1 MPVSARVVTGI
12 AAIAAVAAA
21 AWWFTTPPQPP
32 APPAETTQPAVAAA
46 PPAPVLPPAPQPSS
60 PASGA
65 VLAATA
71 SAPASRDLARLQRE
85 IQQAQSSD
93 RPGLAGKAARNIEL
107 CQLTE
112 RSREAMVERLRQRG
126 GPEVETVISDMVASC
141 QAVDAASR
149 AQLPTLLRRSVAEG
163 DTGSAARLVR
173 ALGAAFDPAAEA
185 DAVAALR
192 RDAWACDMASQ
203 AALASLTRR
212 HPQLLSPEER
222 GAVWAL
228 EGARFRAGFEAF
240 ARQAGAASQ
249 PQLAAMAELSRARF
263 EPPPGADAAEVTRL
277 VADVQGRCPPALQPG
292 R

>member
-1 MPVSARVVTGI
+1 MPVSARVVAAI

-21 AWWFTTPPQPP
+21 AWWFTTPPLPP
-32 APPAETTQPAVAAA
+32 APPAEPTRPAVAAA

-60 PASGA
+60 PAA
-65 VLAATA
+65 DAALAAP
-71 SAPASRDLARLQRE
+71 APAPRDLARLQRE
-85 IQQAQSSD
+85 IQQALSSD
-93 RPGLAGKAARNIEL
+93 QPGLAGKAARNIEF

-112 RSREAMVERLRQRG
+112 RSRGAMVERLRQRG
-126 GPEVETVISDMVASC
+126 GPEVETVINDMVASC

-149 AQLPTLLRRSVAEG
+149 AQLLTLLRRSAAEG

-173 ALGAAFDPAAEA
+173 ALGDAFDPAAEA

-203 AALASLTRR
+203 SALALLTRR